1 MQTLIDN
8 KYIPALE
15 ALNYNINDAISEFVL
30 LKIHNKIS
38 EFKNEIAFYSK
49 KYNSRFDD
57 FEKYINEMQDSEN
70 MGEYNDYLA
79 WKFSRESLGYYENQL
94 KNIK

>member
-15 ALNYNINDAISEFVL
+15 ALNYNINDAISEFIL

-38 EFKNEIAFYSK
+38 EFKNEIDFYSN
-49 KYNSRFDD
+49 KYNSSFTD
-57 FEKYINEMQDSEN
+57 FEKYINNIQDSES
-70 MGEYNDYLA
+70 MDEYNDYLS
-79 WKFSRESLGYYENQL
+79 WKFSTESLGYYENQL
-94 KNIK
+94 KSIK